1 MPTPVYET
9 SFIVNCE
16 TELQNYAA
24 SLAQR
29 LNVGD
34 TLLLEGPIGSGK
46 TSFARAAIQELV
58 GPNEHVP
65 SPTYTLIQTYETD
78 RGEIWHAD
86 LYRLGDSSELVELGL
101 DDAIGKAIAMIE
113 WPDRLPQEMTPAE
126 ALRINFNAKG
136 DTRTLTLSS
145 GSDRWKS
152 LLK

>member
-1 MPTPVYET
+1 MPIPVFET
-9 SFIVNCE
+9 SFMVNCE
-16 TELQNYAA
+16 AEMQNYAS

-58 GPNEHVP
+58 GSNEHVP

-78 RGEIWHAD
+78 SGEIWHAD

-113 WPDRLPQEMTPAE
+113 WPDRLPQELTPSD

-136 DTRTLTLSS
+136 ETRILTFSS
-145 GSDRWKS
+145 RSERWNS